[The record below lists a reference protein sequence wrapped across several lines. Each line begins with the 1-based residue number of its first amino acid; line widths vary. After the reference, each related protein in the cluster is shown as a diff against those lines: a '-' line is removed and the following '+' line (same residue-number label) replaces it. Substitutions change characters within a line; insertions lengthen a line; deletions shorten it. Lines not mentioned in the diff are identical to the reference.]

1 MTPLSATP
9 SQDATLLLSDW
20 QTFIQNGF
28 RWQDFSPRL
37 YRHLIQRCRFIAHF
51 DRRGFWSIYFEQAG
65 PRLVAFLNQF
75 GGDHQAAELG
85 GQAWLDGP
93 GSDLNQALSAEMAA
107 IVEPL
112 LAALDEL
119 ARQAFEAEKWTEVE
133 RLADEAVPAYPHLT
147 RSELVGQL
155 ARLYDLARPS
165 DPSQSRF
172 TLTDEMRA
180 YLAQAVGRRPV
191 PATRQPTVFDLH
203 GWLGQDEVEAEARA
217 EAEAKIRTHGEQAAQ
232 AATTRPQTDLARIK
246 ERLSAPPKADP
257 YLERQRRRLAAP
269 LEAEGQADAGTDD
282 GAGQPLAREAGHV
295 D

>member
-1 MTPLSATP
+1 MIPLSATP

-85 GQAWLDGP
+85 GQGWLDGP
-93 GSDLNQALSAEMAA
+93 GSDLNQALAAEMEA
-107 IVEPL
+107 IIEPL
-112 LAALDEL
+112 LVALDEL

-133 RLADEAVPAYPHLT
+133 RLADEAVLAYPHLT

-155 ARLYDLARPS
+155 ARLYDLARPL

-172 TLTDEMRA
+172 VLTDEMRA

-191 PATRQPTVFDLH
+191 PAARQPTVFDLH
-203 GWLGQDEVEAEARA
+203 GWLGQEETKA
-217 EAEAKIRTHGEQAAQ
+217 EAEATVRTHLERAKQVEM
-232 AATTRPQTDLARIK
+232 THPQTDLARIK
-246 ERLSAPPKADP
+246 ERLSAPREVDP
-257 YLERQRRRLAAP
+257 HLERRRQRLAAP
-269 LEAEGQADAGTDD
+269 LEDGGQADAGTGD